1 MDMMNGKNRMEGA
14 AWGLSTA
21 LALALI
27 IPLIPIVLAI
37 AAIDRL
43 RGKRQ
48 NGGS

>member
-1 MDMMNGKNRMEGA
+1 MDMMNGRNRMEGV

-21 LALALI
+21 FALAI
-27 IPLIPIVLAI
+27 ILPLIPIVLAI

-43 RGKRQ
+43 RDKRQ